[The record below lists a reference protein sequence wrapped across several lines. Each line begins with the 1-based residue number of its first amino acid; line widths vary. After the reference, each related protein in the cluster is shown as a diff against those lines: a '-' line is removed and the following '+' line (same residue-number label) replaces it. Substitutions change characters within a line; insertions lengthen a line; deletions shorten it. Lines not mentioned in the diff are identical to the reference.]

1 MLNIIYNKKGEI
13 MIIVGGSASKS
24 ISTKL
29 AKALDVELAELNV
42 KRFTDKECYIR
53 LMGDFADEEVVV
65 VQNTYPDENIIEL
78 FLLQDVLK
86 EAGVK
91 KLVTVIPYYGY
102 ARQDKIFNKGE
113 CISAKAIAK
122 HIELQT
128 DETLTVD
135 LHAKSI
141 LNWFDKPVHEITG
154 MTPIGEHLKQNPPD
168 IIMAPD
174 KGAVDRAKLVSE
186 VVGCDWDYF
195 EKTRIDDHNV
205 KIAPKTLDVSGKDI
219 VIVDDIIATGGT
231 IITSGSYLKDQGASS
246 VVAACTHGLYTENA
260 LERLKNSVLDDI
272 ISTDTL
278 ESETSTVSVANE
290 IAKFFKNNINGIS

>member
-1 MLNIIYNKKGEI
+1 
-13 MIIVGGSASKS
+13 MIVVGGSASKS

-29 AKALDVELAELNV
+29 AEVMGVELAEVNA

-53 LMGDFADEEVVV
+53 LMGDFTNEDVIL

-86 EAGVK
+86 EARVN

-102 ARQDKIFNKGE
+102 ARQDKIFNEGE
-113 CISAKAIAK
+113 CISAKAIAQ
-122 HIELQT
+122 HIELKT
-128 DETLTVD
+128 DETITVD

-141 LNWFDKPVHEITG
+141 LEWFNKPVHEVTG
-154 MTPIGEHLKQNPPD
+154 MIPIGEHLKQDPPD
-168 IIMAPD
+168 IVMAPD

-186 VVGCDWDYF
+186 VIGCDWDYF

-205 KIAPKTLDVSGKDI
+205 KIAPKNLDVDGKDI

-231 IITSGSYLKDQGASS
+231 IITSSNYLKEQGAKS
-246 VVAACTHGLYTENA
+246 VIAACTHGLYTENA
-260 LERLKNSVLDDI
+260 LERLKNSQLDEI

-278 ESETSTVSVANE
+278 ESETSIVSVADE
-290 IAKFFKNNINGIS
+290 LAKFFK